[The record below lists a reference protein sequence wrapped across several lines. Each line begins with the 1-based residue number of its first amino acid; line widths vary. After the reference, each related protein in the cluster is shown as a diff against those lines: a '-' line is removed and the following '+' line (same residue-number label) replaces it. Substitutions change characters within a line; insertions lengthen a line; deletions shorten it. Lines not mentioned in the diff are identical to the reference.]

1 MAAKK
6 RKSSAKRKAPKTR
19 TRTRTVVKYRTRRA
33 PKRRRNP
40 SRARAYAKQTIMGIN
55 IPGAVRN
62 LLPLLLGALAGKAL
76 SRRFSD
82 TGGEMQNWSW
92 SNYLL
97 TLGGGL
103 AASLATTT
111 IFKGS
116 KATAQKVFEGALL
129 LTAYKFLT
137 LEVAP
142 RNHTLDAWFGED
154 NEEAR
159 LIESAAQ
166 AIDPYSGLYGEINE
180 QPEGD
185 FQMLGRSY
193 VPALGQILDP
203 ATQRMG
209 QYMEPATPGMGNV
222 TDEFEAAYR

>member
-1 MAAKK
+1 MPKK
-6 RKSSAKRKAPKTR
+6 RKRSTKRKAPRTR

-40 SRARAYAKQTIMGIN
+40 SRARTYRQSIMGIN
-55 IPGAVRN
+55 IPGAVKN

-76 SRRFSD
+76 SKRFSD

-97 TLGGGL
+97 VLGGGL

-111 IFKGS
+111 IFKGT

-142 RNHTLDAWFGED
+142 KNTVLDNWFGAD
-154 NEEAR
+154 DEEAR

-166 AIDPYSGLYGEINE
+166 AIDPYSGLYGEITE
-180 QPEGD
+180 APEGD
-185 FQMLGRSY
+185 FQMLGQHY
-193 VPALGQILDP
+193 VPALGQMLDP
-203 ATQRMG
+203 ATARMG
-209 QYMEPATPGMGNV
+209 AYLEPATARMGSV
-222 TDEFEAAYR
+222 TEDFDNAYR